1 MTTHLRE
8 LLALSR
14 RALARADALLVAAP
28 IGLLA
33 VTGCSQ
39 TPPTTDVTELE
50 LQTGATSGG
59 GVVEVH
65 TTSAGGGERP
75 ERECNVEPVKVT
87 GCGGGH
93 AKLLSSLSECGLELE
108 KEIDDKRCPEFCG
121 DFQVSGCSVSE
132 RDGENRVYCHAAH
145 PCLGRMPSRRLRATA
160 QARRQADVDVDAYLA
175 HAARMEAVSVDAF
188 VELGA
193 SMERFGAPAA
203 IGAACARAASDEAR
217 HASSMECLLR
227 ARGGRVRASR
237 TARGSEPRGSAARGS
252 ARQRGFDS
260 LEALALHNERE
271 GVVGEAWGAILAAFQ
286 AERAA
291 DPVVR
296 RTLATIAREELRH
309 AALSARISAWSRKRL
324 GVAAR
329 ARLDRERAKAVA
341 RIARTT
347 TGFPGR
353 EGANELGWPS
363 EAERAAL
370 VGELAAFF
378 G

>member
-1 MTTHLRE
+1 MTTHLRS

-50 LQTGATSGG
+50 LQTGAATGG
-59 GVVEVH
+59 GEVVEVH

-75 ERECNVEPVKVT
+75 DRDCNVEPVNVT
-87 GCGGGH
+87 GCGGGQ
-93 AKLLSSLSECGLELE
+93 AKLLSSLSECRLELE
-108 KEIDDKRCPEFCG
+108 KQIDDKRCREFCG
-121 DFQVSGCSVSE
+121 DFPVSGCSVGE
-132 RDGENRVYCHAAH
+132 RDGENYVYCHSAH
-145 PCLGRMPSRRLRATA
+145 PCLGRMPSRRLRAS
-160 QARRQADVDVDAYLA
+160 RRADVDVDAYLA

-193 SMERFGAPAA
+193 SLARFGAPAG
-203 IGAACARAASDEAR
+203 IGRACTHAANDEAR
-217 HASSMECLLR
+217 HATSMQCLLR

-237 TARGSEPRGSAARGS
+237 ANAS
-252 ARQRGFDS
+252 ARRKGFAS
-260 LEALALHNERE
+260 LEALAIHNERE

-286 AERAA
+286 AARAT

-296 RTLATIAREELRH
+296 DTLATIAREELRH
-309 AALSARISAWSRKRL
+309 AALSARISAWSRRKL
-324 GVAAR
+324 STTAR
-329 ARLDRERAKAVA
+329 AKLDRERAKAVE

-347 TGFPGR
+347 SGFPGR
-353 EGANELGWPS
+353 DGANELGWPS
-363 EAERAAL
+363 EPERAAL
-370 VGELAAFF
+370 VSELAAFF

>member
-75 ERECNVEPVKVT
+75 DRDCDVDPVKVT
-87 GCGGGH
+87 GCGGGQ
-93 AKLLSSLSECGLELE
+93 AKLLSSLSECRLELQ

-121 DFQVSGCSVSE
+121 DFQVSGCSVGE
-132 RDGENRVYCHAAH
+132 RDGENYVYCHAAH
-145 PCLGRMPSRRLRATA
+145 PCLGRMPSRRLRATV
-160 QARRQADVDVDAYLA
+160 QAKRRADVDVDAYLA

-193 SMERFGAPAA
+193 SLARFGAPRA

-217 HASSMECLLR
+217 HAASMQCLLR

-237 TARGSEPRGSAARGS
+237 PRAATASAKRE
-252 ARQRGFDS
+252 GFGS
-260 LEALALHNERE
+260 LEALAIHNERE

-296 RTLATIAREELRH
+296 KTLATIAREEMRH

-324 GVAAR
+324 GAAAR
-329 ARLDRERAKAVA
+329 ARLDRERAKAVT

-353 EGANELGWPS
+353 EGPNELGWPT
-363 EAERAAL
+363 EAERRAL